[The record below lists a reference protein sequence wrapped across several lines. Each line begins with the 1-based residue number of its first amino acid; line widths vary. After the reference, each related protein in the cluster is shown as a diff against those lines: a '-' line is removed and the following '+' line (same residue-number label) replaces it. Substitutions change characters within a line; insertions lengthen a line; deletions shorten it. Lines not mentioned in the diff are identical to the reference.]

1 MAAGDRALSRWLLA
15 LAVALLLAHAL
26 SFRFAVDDAYI
37 SFRYARNLLDGHG
50 LVFNPG
56 ERVEGY
62 SNLSWVLL
70 TAAGMAAGLDPLLWA
85 RLLGFAA
92 AAGTVLLMP
101 GLARRLAPPTASA
114 TAGVP
119 AGAATSSPTLAAAA
133 APLLLAASGPA
144 ACWSLG
150 GLETPLFMLLTAL
163 AWRAAL
169 DRRPLAAGACGV
181 ALALT
186 RPEGPLLG
194 GIFALWAALPGARAG
209 AAPATPAS
217 RPLWRRGAGLLV
229 LAAGVAAHLL
239 WRHAYYGDWL
249 PNTYYAKTGDLA
261 GQLRTGLPYAGGT
274 ALAFVLPWLAAA
286 GWLAARRR
294 ASFWRSV
301 ELRRS
306 AALVGLWLL
315 YTAAIGGD
323 MLGMYRFM
331 VPLLPVWLAC
341 GAAALAAGAPR
352 GDNPTRAA
360 GTGPAKAAG
369 AGGASRASGAAGKTA
384 ARPAVRRR
392 WPAEATVAVLL
403 GLATLWPSWAGRERW
418 LVATHM
424 SRRNLASWRLAGDGL
439 AQLLPRD
446 TTIALS
452 AVGYIPYRTGFRT
465 YDLLGLT
472 NRQIARRRM
481 EFRKGYAGHEKH
493 DADVILAARPH
504 YLLLGN
510 VDVTDQPRRTPIL
523 PYLPETDIFQHPVF
537 HHEYVPVTLRLPSGH
552 YLNCFKYKNL
562 P

>member
-1 MAAGDRALSRWLLA
+1 
-15 LAVALLLAHAL
+15 
-26 SFRFAVDDAYI
+26 
-37 SFRYARNLLDGHG
+37 
-50 LVFNPG
+50 
-56 ERVEGY
+56 
-62 SNLSWVLL
+62 
-70 TAAGMAAGLDPLLWA
+70 
-85 RLLGFAA
+85 
-92 AAGTVLLMP
+92 
-101 GLARRLAPPTASA
+101 
-114 TAGVP
+114 
-119 AGAATSSPTLAAAA
+119 
-133 APLLLAASGPA
+133 
-144 ACWSLG
+144 
-150 GLETPLFMLLTAL
+150 MLLTAL

-169 DRRPLAAGACGV
+169 DRRPLAAGAWGV
-181 ALALT
+181 TLALT

-194 GIFALWAALPGARAG
+194 GVFALWAALPFARSGAAVTAAASAANAG
-209 AAPATPAS
+209 PGASPAAPAP

-239 WRHAYYGDWL
+239 GRHAYYGDWL

-261 GQLRTGLPYAGGT
+261 GQLRTGLPYAGAT
-274 ALAFVLPWLAAA
+274 ALAFVLPYLAAA
-286 GWLAARRR
+286 GWLAARRH
-294 ASFWRSV
+294 AAFWQSV

-315 YTAAIGGD
+315 YTAGIGGD
-323 MLGMYRFM
+323 MLGMYRFF

-341 GAAALAAGAPR
+341 GAAALAAGARQADGPAR
-352 GDNPTRAA
+352 SA
-360 GTGPAKAAG
+360 GTVPAKAAG
-369 AGGASRASGAAGKTA
+369 ARGAGRAARAPGASGVTGASGAAG
-384 ARPAVRRR
+384 RPAVRRR

-439 AQLLPRD
+439 AQLLPPG

>member
-15 LAVALLLAHAL
+15 LAVVLLLAHAL

-70 TAAGMAAGLDPLLWA
+70 AAAGMAAGLDPLLWA

-101 GLARRLAPPTASA
+101 GLARRLAPPATGAAGAAASA
-114 TAGVP
+114 TASAP
-119 AGAATSSPTLAAAA
+119 AGATTGPPTLATAA
-133 APLLLAASGPA
+133 APLLLAAGGPV
-144 ACWSLG
+144 ACWALG

-194 GIFALWAALPGARAG
+194 GIFALWAALPGE
-209 AAPATPAS
+209 APA
-217 RPLWRRGAGLLV
+217 PLWRRGAGLLV

-239 WRHAYYGDWL
+239 GRHAYYGDWL

-261 GQLRTGLPYAGGT
+261 GQLRTGLPYAGAA
-274 ALAFVLPWLAAA
+274 ALAFVLPWLTAA

-294 ASFWRSV
+294 AAFWRSV

-323 MLGMYRFM
+323 MLGMYRFF

-341 GAAALAAGAPR
+341 GAAALAAG
-352 GDNPTRAA
+352 
-360 GTGPAKAAG
+360 TGPARAAG
-369 AGGASRASGAAGKTA
+369 AGDASRASGASGRTA

-403 GLATLWPSWAGRERW
+403 GLATLWPSWTGRERW

-439 AQLLPRD
+439 AQLLPPD

-472 NRQIARRRM
+472 NRPIARRRM

-537 HHEYVPVTLRLPSGH
+537 HHEYVPVMLRLPSGH

>member
-26 SFRFAVDDAYI
+26 SFRFVIDDAYI

-70 TAAGMAAGLDPLLWA
+70 AAAGMAAGLDPLLWA

-101 GLARRLAPPTASA
+101 GLARRLAPPAAGGAGQGQATLA
-114 TAGVP
+114 TAG
-119 AGAATSSPTLAAAA
+119 

-194 GIFALWAALPGARAG
+194 GIFALWAALPGARA
-209 AAPATPAS
+209 AAASAPPAQ
-217 RPLWRRGAGLLV
+217 RPLRRRGAGLLV

-239 WRHAYYGDWL
+239 WRHGYYGDWL

-261 GQLRTGLPYAGGT
+261 GQLRTGLPYAGAT

-294 ASFWRSV
+294 AVFWRAV

-323 MLGMYRFM
+323 MLGMYRFF

-341 GAAALAAGAPR
+341 GAAALAAGAQ
-352 GDNPTRAA
+352 RA
-360 GTGPAKAAG
+360 P
-369 AGGASRASGAAGKTA
+369 GAAG
-384 ARPAVRRR
+384 RPPVRRR

-403 GLATLWPSWAGRERW
+403 GLVTLWPSWAGRERW

-424 SRRNLASWRLAGDGL
+424 SRRNLASWRLVGDGL
-439 AQLLPRD
+439 AQLLPQD

-472 NRQIARRRM
+472 NRRIAHRRM

-537 HHEYVPVTLRLPSGH
+537 HHEYVPVTLRLPSGL
-552 YLNCFKYKNL
+552 YLNCFKYNNL